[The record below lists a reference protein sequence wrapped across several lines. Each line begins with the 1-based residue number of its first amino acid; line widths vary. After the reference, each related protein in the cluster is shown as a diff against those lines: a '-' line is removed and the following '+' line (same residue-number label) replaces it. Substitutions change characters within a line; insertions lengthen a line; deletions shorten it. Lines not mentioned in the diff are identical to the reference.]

1 MEEAEEQWFGAHSVG
16 WYVIEFTEDAV
27 QLLQF
32 IVARNVLARF
42 FKKRDGKTE
51 KKDSIEISM
60 YVTNFN

>member
-16 WYVIEFTEDAV
+16 WYVIEFTDDAV

-42 FKKRDGKTE
+42 YKNGMGKLKKKIQL
-51 KKDSIEISM
+51 KYLCM
-60 YVTNFN
+60 